1 MWIVCFFAALGIA
14 LAAVVLMVQL
24 LRRYKRGRVLTP
36 LNVAFAGILLS
47 SVILFIP
54 IYIHTMETEHYGA
67 FEAVLLSVHN
77 MIRLF
82 IVDGEFSVVTQ
93 NIAGLQPWLYS
104 AYCVLFSI
112 LFVLAPVLTFSF
124 VLSFFKNI
132 AAYGRLLLNC
142 ATEGYVF
149 SELNEKSLALA
160 SSIAK
165 QPGRKVFVYTDVFE
179 KEEEESYELVE
190 RAHELG
196 AICFKKDIVTINFKL
211 HTKKSPLHF
220 FAIGEDQA
228 ENISQ
233 ALKLIELYRVRENTN
248 LYVISEQAESE
259 LLLANTDCGKIK
271 VRRINEVQSLIY
283 RNLYENGL
291 RIFEHAEDGVISAV
305 VVGMGSHGTEM
316 TRALSWFCQM
326 DGYRPYIRAYDMD
339 PKAEEKFRALCPE
352 LMEKSGNFE
361 DDGEAMYELQIFGG
375 VHAESESFLQTVQKL
390 GRVTYVMVAL
400 GNDELNIRIALR
412 LRTLFERLGI
422 NPMIQ
427 TIVYNSEKCAA
438 LQGVKNYSGQEYNID
453 FVGDLRSTYSYD
465 VVLDSDL
472 EGEALA
478 RHMKWGE
485 EDAFWKYEYNYR
497 SSVASAL
504 HRHMKHAC
512 KMPGIELPPAER
524 SERDLW
530 ALRRME
536 HRRWNAYMRAEG
548 YVYAPVRNNLAK
560 THHCLVTFD
569 LLSEKDKM
577 KDDD

>member
-1 MWIVCFFAALGIA
+1 MWIVCFFAALGIV
-14 LAAVVLMVQL
+14 LASVCLVVHL

-36 LNVAFAGILLS
+36 LNMAFAGVLLS
-47 SVILFIP
+47 SFILFIP
-54 IYIHTMETEHYGA
+54 IYIHTMESEHYGV

-82 IVDGEFSVVTQ
+82 IVDGEFSIVTQ
-93 NIAGLQPWLYS
+93 NIAGLEPWLYS
-104 AYCVLFSI
+104 CYCVLFSI

-132 AAYGRLLLNC
+132 AAYGRLILNC

-160 SSIAK
+160 SSIIK
-165 QPGRKVFVYTDVFE
+165 QPGRKIFVFTDVFE
-179 KEEEESYELVE
+179 KEEDESYELVE
-190 RAHELG
+190 RARELG
-196 AICFKKDIVTINFKL
+196 AICFKKDIVTINFGM
-211 HTKKSPLHF
+211 HTKRTPLHF
-220 FAIGEDQA
+220 FTIGEDQA

-233 ALKLIELYRVRENTN
+233 ALKLIELYRQRENTN
-248 LYVISEQAESE
+248 LYVISDQAESE

-283 RNLYENGL
+283 RNLFENGL

-305 VVGMGSHGTEM
+305 VVGLGNHGTEM
-316 TRALSWFCQM
+316 TRALAWFCQM
-326 DGYRPYIRAYDMD
+326 DGYVPYIRGYDLNQN
-339 PKAEEKFRALCPE
+339 AEQKFRALCPE

-361 DDGEAMYELQIFGG
+361 DDGEAMYDLKIFGR
-375 VHAESESFLQTVQKL
+375 VDAETEAFLQSMREL
-390 GRVTYVMVAL
+390 ERVTYVLVAL
-400 GNDELNIRIALR
+400 GNDELNIRVALR
-412 LRTLFERLGI
+412 LRSLFERMGR

-438 LQGVKNYSGQEYNID
+438 LKGVKNYSGQDYNID
-453 FVGDLRSTYSYD
+453 FVGDLRSTYSYE

-472 EGEALA
+472 EAEALA

-485 EDAFWKYEYNYR
+485 EEAFWKYEYNYR

-504 HRHMKHAC
+504 HRHMKRAC
-512 KMPGIELPPAER
+512 KMPGVELPPAER
-524 SERDLW
+524 SEKDLW

-569 LLSEKDKM
+569 LLSDKDKA